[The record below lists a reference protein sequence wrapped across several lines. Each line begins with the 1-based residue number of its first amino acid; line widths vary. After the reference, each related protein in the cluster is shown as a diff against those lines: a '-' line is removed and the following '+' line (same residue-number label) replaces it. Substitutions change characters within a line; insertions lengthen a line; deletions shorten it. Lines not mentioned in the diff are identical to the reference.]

1 MTEPAPLPLSP
12 SLSAWLE
19 GWENCIQSV
28 LSQTMGQQVLFEI
41 NLEPQASA
49 DSDLWFTVV
58 AAGAVRGEMTLCL
71 PSATGIRLAQK
82 FLQEPGPPPETATS
96 EHRDALEELLRQI
109 AGQASTALA
118 STAGGELQ
126 LHLASSGPPSWAAAT
141 AQNLLTRDEV
151 GATVSIQIQISVALA
166 TCLTTNS
173 EQPVP
178 ISAASVHS
186 PPNAPEA
193 ARYERLRDVMLEVKL
208 RFGARHMLLRD
219 ILALSAGVVVELDS
233 NVGSPV
239 DLLLDGRVV
248 ARGDV
253 VVVDGKYGLRVTQ
266 VVDSAP
272 PA

>member
-1 MTEPAPLPLSP
+1 MTEPAPQALSA

-19 GWENCIQSV
+19 GWKDCIQSV
-28 LSQTMGQQVLFEI
+28 LSQTMGQTVLFEI
-41 NLEPQASA
+41 TSETPTIA
-49 DSDLWFTVV
+49 DSDLWFAVV

-82 FLQEPGPPPETATS
+82 FLHEPGAPPETATS
-96 EHRDALEELLRQI
+96 EQKDALEELLRQI
-109 AGQASTALA
+109 AGQAATALA
-118 STAGGELQ
+118 PTAGGELQ
-126 LHLASSGPPSWAAAT
+126 FHLASSGPPSWAAST

-151 GATVSIQIQISVALA
+151 GATVSIQIQISAALA
-166 TCLTTNS
+166 ACLPTKS
-173 EQPVP
+173 EQPTP
-178 ISAASVHS
+178 I
-186 PPNAPEA
+186 PAPSIPSSQDPGEA

-208 RFGARHMLLRD
+208 RFGARQMLLRD

-253 VVVDGKYGLRVTQ
+253 
-266 VVDSAP
+266 
-272 PA
+272 